1 VGDPR
6 ALGAPAAGRPSE
18 RTLTEAGAPTLPAGA
33 RPAPGYEVIAHLAR
47 GRSLDVYDCWSEERD
62 CRCALKLAR
71 PDAPQPAAARRGL
84 LREGRLLLR
93 LAHPHI
99 VRAYELVERPRPA
112 LVLETLGGATLAW
125 ELAARR
131 RRMPA
136 EDLAF
141 LGLQLCSALGYL
153 HRGGVLHLD
162 LTPSNVIV
170 EDGRARIIDLGIA
183 RPPGR
188 GRPGVGTPGRMAP
201 EQARGGPLTAAA
213 DVWGVGS
220 LLYEAASGRPALEP
234 TDRGRVRPD
243 PIRRSRRL
251 PAALGAAIDAC
262 LEPAPARRP
271 GLPALTRALED
282 ALSTRFG
289 PAPRRIA
296 ELP

>member
-6 ALGAPAAGRPSE
+6 ALGAPAAE
-18 RTLTEAGAPTLPAGA
+18 RALSGAAAPILPAGA

-47 GRSLDVYDCWSEERD
+47 GRSLDVYDCWSDERD
-62 CRCALKLAR
+62 CRCAVKVPR
-71 PDAPQPAAARRGL
+71 PDARRPAAVRRAL
-84 LREGRLLLR
+84 VREGRLLLG

-99 VRAYELVERPRPA
+99 VRAYELVERPQPA

-136 EDLAF
+136 EELAF

-153 HRGGVLHLD
+153 HRRGVLHLD
-162 LTPSNVIV
+162 LTPANVIV

-183 RPPGR
+183 RAPGPGR
-188 GRPGVGTPGRMAP
+188 AGVGTPGRMAP
-201 EQARGGPLTAAA
+201 EQATGGPLTAAA
-213 DVWGVGS
+213 DVWGIGS
-220 LLYEAASGRPALEP
+220 LLYEAASGRPPLEP
-234 TDRGRVRPD
+234 ADRGRPRPD

-251 PAALGAAIDAC
+251 PPALGAAIDAC
-262 LEPAPARRP
+262 LDPAPGRRP
-271 GLPALTRALED
+271 DLAALTRALED
-282 ALSTRFG
+282 ALPPRFG